1 MKNQLT
7 ALMMAWGTY
16 LAIPCPKKVWDD
28 AMRPWQIVWLPVS
41 GFGQG
46 AQPLVGYNYGAGR
59 YDRVRQTFWKMLKTL
74 LIFTLSAIAVVEL
87 FPGLF
92 MRMFTSDP
100 ELIQMGKPCVRL
112 FLAGLSVIGLQ
123 ASCQQTLMALGQAK
137 ISMFLAMNRKLILLL
152 PLALILPRVGGL
164 GVWGLLLAEPVS
176 DFLASCTTCVIF
188 LWRSKKLLP
197 KQQSV

>member
-1 MKNQLT
+1 
-7 ALMMAWGTY
+7 
-16 LAIPCPKKVWDD
+16 
-28 AMRPWQIVWLPVS
+28 
-41 GFGQG
+41 
-46 AQPLVGYNYGAGR
+46 
-59 YDRVRQTFWKMLKTL
+59 
-74 LIFTLSAIAVVEL
+74 
-87 FPGLF
+87 
-92 MRMFTSDP
+92 
-100 ELIQMGKPCVRL
+100 
-112 FLAGLSVIGLQ
+112 
-123 ASCQQTLMALGQAK
+123 MALGQAK